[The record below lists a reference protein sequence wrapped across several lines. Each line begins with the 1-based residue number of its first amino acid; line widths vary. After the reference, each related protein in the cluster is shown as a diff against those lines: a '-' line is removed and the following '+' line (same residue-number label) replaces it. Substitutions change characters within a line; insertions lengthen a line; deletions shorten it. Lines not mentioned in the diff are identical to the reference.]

1 MKIRAAT
8 SNDLDAIKTLLVES
22 DLPSSDVTAELLN
35 GFFVVQ
41 NEKGVLVGS
50 VGLERFG
57 HKALLRSLVVTTA
70 ARDIGLARS
79 SVACAEDLARESGI
93 SELWLLTTTATEFFR
108 KSRYVAVDRAAVPVE
123 VQASTQFSTLCPSSA
138 ACMKKAL

>member
-70 ARDIGLARS
+70 VRDIGLGRS
-79 SVACAEDLARESGI
+79 LVACAEDLARESGI
-93 SELWLLTTTATEFFR
+93 SELWLLTMTATEFFR
-108 KSRYVAVDRAAVPVE
+108 KWRYVAVDRAAVPAE
-123 VQASTQFSTLCPSSA
+123 VRASTQFSTLCPSSA